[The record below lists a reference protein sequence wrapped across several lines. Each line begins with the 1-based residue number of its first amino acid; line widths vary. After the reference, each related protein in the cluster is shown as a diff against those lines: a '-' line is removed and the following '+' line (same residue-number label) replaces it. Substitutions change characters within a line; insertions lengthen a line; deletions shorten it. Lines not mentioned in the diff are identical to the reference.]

1 VPWKYAFW
9 GTLVVGFALVTTAL
23 AYPALAQTT
32 LSTQDANQH
41 LWPLA
46 QTVVGVW
53 LGLLAGKEITQ

>member
-1 VPWKYAFW
+1 
-9 GTLVVGFALVTTAL
+9 
-23 AYPALAQTT
+23 LAQTT

-53 LGLLAGKEITQ
+53 LGLLAGKELTQ